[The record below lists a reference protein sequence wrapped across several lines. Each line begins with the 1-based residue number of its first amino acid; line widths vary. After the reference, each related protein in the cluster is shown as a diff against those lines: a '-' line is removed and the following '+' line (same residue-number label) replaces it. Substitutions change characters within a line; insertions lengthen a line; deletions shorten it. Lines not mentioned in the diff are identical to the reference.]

1 MHDIR
6 INATPSL
13 LATIA
18 ARLPKDHQVEIRLSV
33 DDRQF
38 ENLALDQPINQLLFT
53 TGKSSDELPTTNQAP
68 ATWPISKSCNTT
80 QSHLISAFFHNIGEP
95 RPTQD
100 RMDTDAI
107 PLDDM
112 TTQAVAFMLSLHEQY
127 MDPTSDADEQE
138 LVDLA
143 KQKGLTLDD
152 YYRVSVAA

>member
-33 DDRQF
+33 DDSQF
-38 ENLALDQPINQLLFT
+38 ENLDLNQPVNQLLFA
-53 TGKSSDELPTTNQAP
+53 TGKSSDELPTTIGAHDVAHIQG
-68 ATWPISKSCNTT
+68 CNTT
-80 QSHLISAFFHNIGEP
+80 QSHLISAFFHNVGEP

-143 KQKGLTLDD
+143 QQKGLTLDD
-152 YYRVSVAA
+152 YYRTSVAA

>member
-18 ARLPKDHQVEIRLSV
+18 AHLPKDHQVEIRLSV

-38 ENLALDQPINQLLFT
+38 ENLDLDQPVNQLLFA
-53 TGKSSDELPTTNQAP
+53 TGKSSDELPTTIGAHDVAHIQG
-68 ATWPISKSCNTT
+68 CNTT
-80 QSHLISAFFHNIGEP
+80 QSHLISAFFHNVGEP

-112 TTQAVAFMLSLHEQY
+112 TTQAVEFMLSLHEQY

-143 KQKGLTLDD
+143 QQKGLTLDD

>member
-1 MHDIR
+1 MAHI
-6 INATPSL
+6 
-13 LATIA
+13 
-18 ARLPKDHQVEIRLSV
+18 Q
-33 DDRQF
+33 
-38 ENLALDQPINQLLFT
+38 
-53 TGKSSDELPTTNQAP
+53 G
-68 ATWPISKSCNTT
+68 CNTT
-80 QSHLISAFFHNIGEP
+80 QSHLISAFFHNVGEP

-112 TTQAVAFMLSLHEQY
+112 TTQAVAFMLSLHEHY

-143 KQKGLTLDD
+143 QQKGLTLDD

>member
-33 DDRQF
+33 DDHQF
-38 ENLALDQPINQLLFT
+38 QNLDLQPVNQLLFA
-53 TGKSSDELPTTNQAP
+53 TGKSSDELPTTIGARDVAHIQGC
-68 ATWPISKSCNTT
+68 STT

-95 RPTQD
+95 QPTQN
-100 RMDTDAI
+100 RMDTNAL

-143 KQKGLTLDD
+143 QKKGLTLDN
-152 YYRVSVAA
+152 YYRASVAT